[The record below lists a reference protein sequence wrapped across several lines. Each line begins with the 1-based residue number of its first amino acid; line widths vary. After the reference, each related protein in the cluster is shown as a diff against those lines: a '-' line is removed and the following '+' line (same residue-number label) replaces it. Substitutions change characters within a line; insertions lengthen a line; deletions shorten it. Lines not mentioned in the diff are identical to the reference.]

1 METYGTLWNPMDQLD
16 PRMEIRYIG
25 NICRLMDLA
34 NGCAGDGLLLAKVG
48 FWCQSFLLNL
58 EALEALESLE
68 ARNCDANFPKK
79 KQFSSKCWKSSSTDL
94 PKSSS
99 LSVDQ
104 LRGQKNDVL
113 TPRIPIRY
121 W

>member
-1 METYGTLWNPMDQLD
+1 
-16 PRMEIRYIG
+16 
-25 NICRLMDLA
+25 MDLA

-79 KQFSSKCWKSSSTDL
+79 TVLLKVLEELFHRFAQVFLALSGST
-94 PKSSS
+94 
-99 LSVDQ
+99 
-104 LRGQKNDVL
+104 
-113 TPRIPIRY
+113 
-121 W
+121 